1 MIGTSG
7 VARAGLLAFCA
18 IVAAGCASSPN
29 RMPPAAPV
37 DMAMAPAVPPVTG
50 YPVAPGY
57 APAGIPAPAYPAPA
71 YATLPYP
78 AAPAPVPAPFPVAAD
93 PVPVAAN
100 GITGLEERKP
110 DLCGASKFASAKG
123 QPGSTIPGLGIS
135 KAYRVVEYRGI
146 EPQEYNPNRI
156 VFRLDPAGIITN
168 IDCG

>member
-1 MIGTSG
+1 M
-7 VARAGLLAFCA
+7 
-18 IVAAGCASSPN
+18 
-29 RMPPAAPV
+29 AP
-37 DMAMAPAVPPVTG
+37 AMAPAAA
-50 YPVAPGY
+50 YPVAGV
-57 APAGIPAPAYPAPA
+57 PAPAYPVPA
-71 YATLPYP
+71 YPPSPYP
-78 AAPAPVPAPFPVAAD
+78 VAAAPVPAPFPVATE

-123 QPGSTIPGLGIS
+123 QPGSTIPGLGIT

-146 EPQEYNPNRI
+146 EPQDYDPNRI